1 MKSPVSLAPYFK
13 TDLKHRQCRLVRKRS
28 GARKVGVR
36 GGARN
41 LRPLPVCSPL
51 TLGGGGCGGGCLRE
65 LEPPQLGTS
74 TGHTEK
80 GGRRCTEPA

>member
-51 TLGGGGCGGGCLRE
+51 TLGGGGGLAGLPER
-65 LEPPQLGTS
+65 
-74 TGHTEK
+74 TGAAAAGHVHGAQGE
-80 GGRRCTEPA
+80 GRATVHCA